1 MVIYSLLDE
10 YWIAASVYQRSD
22 LTHEEQITPV
32 HNSEM
37 SYGPEEICME
47 EISSA
52 NVEMQRKIDKLQV
65 KLVQVQSSFQRSLF
79 RLENICDND
88 DLVTFYTGFSDY
100 KTLLAFYEEI
110 LESDAKVM
118 RQWEGKN
125 S

>member
-65 KLVQVQSSFQRSLF
+65 KRRV
-79 RLENICDND
+79 
-88 DLVTFYTGFSDY
+88 
-100 KTLLAFYEEI
+100 AFKGLYFVWKI
-110 LESDAKVM
+110 YVIM
-118 RQWEGKN
+118 MTW
-125 S
+125 